1 MLGCWHLLELNYC
14 RSRLTTVRNGSV
26 QGNKTEAEKA
36 PPPPEGKRGGGG
48 APCPRRPSSGANER
62 SDAAGSRKA
71 KKAKMDEETKQVSTC
86 LKGNAQNRTCLRQKK
101 V

>member
-26 QGNKTEAEKA
+26 QGNKTEKA
-36 PPPPEGKRGGGG
+36 PAPPEGGGGG
-48 APCPRRPSSGANER
+48 EAPCPRRPSSGANER
-62 SDAAGSRKA
+62 TEAAGSRKA
-71 KKAKMDEETKQVSTC
+71 KKAKMDEETKQVLTC
-86 LKGNAQNRTCLRQKK
+86 LKGNAQNVTCLGQKK